1 MLNTPQSVALL
12 AQGIRKKLLD
22 LVLRSVDDEIN
33 ISLPLAQLGLD
44 SMVAVEMHA
53 WWKQIFGLGISM
65 LEMLSMGVLKKLGK
79 QAADGLLGL

>member
-44 SMVAVEMHA
+44 SMVAVEMQA
-53 WWKQIFGLGISM
+53 WWKQMLDISV
-65 LEMLSMGVLKKLGK
+65 LEC
-79 QAADGLLGL
+79 